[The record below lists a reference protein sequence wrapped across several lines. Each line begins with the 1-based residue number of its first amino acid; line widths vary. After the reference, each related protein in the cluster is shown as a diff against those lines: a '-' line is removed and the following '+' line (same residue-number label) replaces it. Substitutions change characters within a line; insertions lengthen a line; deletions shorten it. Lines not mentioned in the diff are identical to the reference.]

1 MNERSRRSK
10 EKVWTGKSDRT
21 ERSRAEIFKPGGE
34 GSYQFDGP
42 GGFTGKEPAAKPAP
56 KPAKSPS
63 GDDCLASLTSQSQV
77 LAETLVS
84 SFLDRLMAEARRK
97 GGVLSIEDLQD
108 LEQEFEKKAEALQG
122 VFEKSFEEYVR
133 ARERAVWDQ
142 SRSYPFDRMIV
153 KKVSHLFA
161 DGKGLLESDD
171 TVSRRILPG
180 FFLAMGMMLGSDA
193 VEEYQEKCRK
203 IVDKIR
209 IKKGESFD
217 WEDAY
222 GDREANQ
229 IILDAVVSLVSHFE
243 DLDKRIVWFADL
255 INGHLAPFDGKHNKD
270 EAIWTLTEEACLRLL
285 DALFA
290 DLRDTLSTEGGR
302 LAVSKCYGVDVCV
315 NLTNFLRKLEK
326 QRPAGGKNKARP

>member
-1 MNERSRRSK
+1 MSKPSRRSK
-10 EKVWTGKSDRT
+10 KKVRTGKSERT
-21 ERSRAEIFKPGGE
+21 ERPRAEILAPGGD
-34 GSYQFDGP
+34 GNYRFDGP
-42 GGFTGKEPAAKPAP
+42 GDFTGKEPTAQPAP
-56 KPAKSPS
+56 KPANSPS
-63 GDDCLASLTSQSQV
+63 GDDRLASPASRSRA

-84 SFLDRLMAEARRK
+84 SFLDRLMAAARRK
-97 GGVLSIEDLQD
+97 GGMLSIDDLQD
-108 LEQEFEKKAEALQG
+108 LEQEFEKKAEVLQV

-142 SRSYPFDRMIV
+142 ARTYPFDRMIV

-180 FFLAMGMMLGSDA
+180 FFLALGMMLGSDA
-193 VEEYQEKCRK
+193 VEEYQDKCGR

-217 WEDAY
+217 WEDLY

-229 IILDAVVSLVSHFE
+229 IILDAVISLAAHFE

-270 EAIWTLTEEACLRLL
+270 EAIWTFTGAACLRFL
-285 DALFA
+285 DALLA
-290 DLRDTLSTEGGR
+290 DLRETLSTEGGR
-302 LAVSKCYGVDVCV
+302 MAVSKRYGVDVCV
-315 NLTNFLRKLEK
+315 NLADFLQKLEK
-326 QRPAGGKNKARP
+326 HRPGGGK